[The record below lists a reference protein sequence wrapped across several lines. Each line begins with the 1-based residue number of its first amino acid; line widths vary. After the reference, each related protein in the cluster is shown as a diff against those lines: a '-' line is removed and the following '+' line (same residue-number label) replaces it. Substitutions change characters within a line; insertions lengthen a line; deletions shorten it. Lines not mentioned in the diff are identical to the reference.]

1 VEETGAKEEET
12 GGKIKIRA
20 VEEVAPIGRRREERR
35 EERYEERRGG
45 REVPFDRM
53 TVLNELERTKD
64 LMQRWIFSQESLI
77 NYLRD
82 IQQREDGRLRQMI
95 DFREEVGDALW
106 DARQR
111 RQ

>member
-1 VEETGAKEEET
+1 VQ
-12 GGKIKIRA
+12 
-20 VEEVAPIGRRREERR
+20 EVASNGRRREGTGKYRYGEERR

-64 LMQRWIFSQESLI
+64 LMQRWIFSQESLL

-82 IQQREDGRLRQMI
+82 IQQREDCRLRQMI
-95 DFREEVGDALW
+95 DFREEVASLDHAV
-106 DARQR
+106 RNR
-111 RQ
+111 C